1 MRNPWLEIS
10 LADYEAHMALPTVGQ
25 LRLIADQL
33 DVLVKTY
40 SPLSVAI
47 LGCAGGNGFDRL
59 IGTRASRVV
68 GVDINPEY
76 IESARQR
83 YAQHIPG
90 LELLVADVQSSAPLF
105 EPVDLIYAALVLEY
119 VDLPHTMSFLQQHCK
134 PNGVL
139 AVLSQLPHD
148 AIAHVSPSPYTSL
161 QRLASSMRL
170 VSQEELSR
178 LAMEF
183 GFSAECSRVVTS
195 VGGKHFGVDEFRLR
209 RI

>member
-1 MRNPWLEIS
+1 
-10 LADYEAHMALPTVGQ
+10 MALPTVGQ
-25 LRLIADQL
+25 QRLIADQL
-33 DVLVKTY
+33 DALVKTH
-40 SPLSVAI
+40 SPFSVAI

-68 GVDINPEY
+68 GVDINPGY
-76 IESARQR
+76 IESARRR

-90 LELLVADVQSSAPLF
+90 LELLVADIQSSAPLF

-119 VDLPHTMSFLQQHCK
+119 VDLPRTLSFLQQHCK

-139 AVLSQLPHD
+139 AVLSQMPHE

-178 LAMEF
+178 LAMQF

-195 VGGKHFGVDEFRLR
+195 VGGKHFAVDEFRLR
-209 RI
+209 HV